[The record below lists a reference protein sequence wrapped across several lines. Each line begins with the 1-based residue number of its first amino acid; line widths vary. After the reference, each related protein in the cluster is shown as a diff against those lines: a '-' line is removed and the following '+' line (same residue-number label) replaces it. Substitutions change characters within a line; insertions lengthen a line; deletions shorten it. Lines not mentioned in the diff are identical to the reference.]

1 MLNTYNL
8 YNIAL
13 SLGVS
18 RSKVHFWVP
27 GVASLSTD
35 YYVHRPTGRIYTGYA
50 GTMGASPTS
59 SWSSFS
65 LSGASAYTTAKR
77 LAAEAGYTLVSGS
90 FEEGG
95 TVSTTTE
102 ALWYQGGGKYYSW
115 SGAFPKVVAAGSTP
129 ATSGGI
135 GAGAWV
141 DRTDVTLRSDLSAS
155 DGYKLLGEVT
165 NFAALRTLV
174 PTSEGVRVKLRGYY
188 SESTDGGG
196 EFIGHLGTATDD
208 GGSIAAGDGFYWK
221 RDINYNANI
230 LMFGAKRDGVFDS
243 AVPFQNAI
251 NYAMKLVFGGT
262 VDFPEGKYYISAPGL
277 ADRSADPTKS
287 KVSFKGADLH
297 STLISAPNGFV
308 RLIGSTITAVPEPNA
323 SYQSIS
329 DMTIYG
335 DGTQNNNVGLGL
347 TLCSFLSLSN
357 LSIEGYGWGIYGLD
371 CDQANFYNIRLRW
384 NFNGFLFNKDIAH
397 VNIYSTQPN
406 NFNWFGCTI
415 ANNAISGGLV
425 EGGSSWNF
433 WGGDFEN
440 NGTGATSPEGWGFKM
455 VNPGYEGGTGV
466 NFWGVYFESNAWGAD
481 VILQNTTA
489 VIPNQVTHGFTGCTF
504 ARGTSGH
511 YPIYNI
517 LMSTGV
523 RDTVGIMKLNVRGC
537 TFKSAGS
544 YTPNASRPYIHWFGA
559 DSANF
564 NTFVQSGNVFE
575 DPIETPDFCIPTAMF
590 CSASRAT
597 NLPVAPNTETLWP
610 LDTVHANFG
619 IDVISNGFTIAQ
631 AGLYQVSMSVL
642 FNSAGGTDATGGR
655 GVTIKR
661 NGNTAASA
669 LTIGTG
675 CATTTVSMYCNAGD
689 TISFYV
695 FHREAA
701 NINAVGSNFANSTVH
716 ICKVA

>member
-1 MLNTYNL
+1 MANCSDYISADDLKTGKQAILHIEHVAKSEDASGNPTLTVTDEIRGEPVTNLTLDGLEHQYNEAIS
-8 YNIAL
+8 NIGYITVDSFQAGATL
-13 SLGVS
+13 TLPNQVL
-18 RSKVHFWVP
+18 RDT
-27 GVASLSTD
+27 STGE
-35 YYVHRPTGRIYTGYA
+35 YYRWG
-50 GTMGASPTS
+50 
-59 SWSSFS
+59 
-65 LSGASAYTTAKR
+65 
-77 LAAEAGYTLVSGS
+77 
-90 FEEGG
+90 
-95 TVSTTTE
+95 
-102 ALWYQGGGKYYSW
+102 
-115 SGAFPKVVAAGSTP
+115 GAFPKTVPASSTP
-129 ATSGGI
+129 SSTGGV
-135 GAGAWV
+135 GPGAWLSV
-141 DRTDVTLRSDLSAS
+141 GDATLRGNLAAV

-188 SESTDGGG
+188 VGSTDGGG
-196 EFIGHLGTATDD
+196 EFIGHIGTATDD
-208 GGSIAAGDGFYWK
+208 GGSIAAGSGFYWK
-221 RDINYNANI
+221 RDIGYDVNV

-243 AVPFQNAI
+243 ATPFQNAI

-262 VDFPEGKYYISAPGL
+262 VYYPEGRYYTSAPGL
-277 ADRSADPTKS
+277 ADRSSDPTKS

-308 RLIGSTITAVPEPNA
+308 RLTGSTSTDVPEPNA

-335 DGTQNNNVGLGL
+335 DGTQNNNVGIGL

-357 LSIEGYGWGIYGLD
+357 LSVEAFGWGIYGLD

-415 ANNAISGGLV
+415 ANNFISGGYV

-440 NGTGATSPEGWGFKM
+440 NGLQATSPNGWGFKM

-489 VIPNQVTHGFTGCTF
+489 DIPNQVTHGFTGCTF

-511 YPIYNI
+511 YPLYNI
-517 LMSTGV
+517 WMSTGV
-523 RDTVGIMKLNVRGC
+523 RNTVGIMKLNVRGC

-544 YTPNASRPYIHWFGA
+544 YTPDASRPYIHWSGA
-559 DSANF
+559 DSADF
-564 NTFVQSGNVFE
+564 NTFTQSGNVFE
-575 DPIETPDFCIPTAMF
+575 DPIETPDFCYATAMF

-597 NLPVAPNTETLWP
+597 NLSVAPNTETLWP
-610 LDTVHANFG
+610 IDTITANFG
-619 IDVISNGFTIAQ
+619 IGVIDNGFTIAQ
-631 AGLYQVSMSVL
+631 KGLYQVSMSIL
-642 FNSAGGTDATGGR
+642 FDVSGGTDATGGR

-661 NGNTAASA
+661 NGNQAASA
-669 LTIGTG
+669 LTTGTG
-675 CATTTVSMYCNAGD
+675 CATVSVSMYCNAGD
-689 TISFYV
+689 VIKGYV
-695 FHREAA
+695 FHRAA
-701 NINAVGSNFANSTVH
+701 SNINAVGSNLSNSNVH
-716 ICKVA
+716 ICKIA